1 MTPVVI
7 FVLVALI
14 IIAIVIV
21 AVFMIDIRKEKSRDN
36 LLLKRARKAKRTYV
50 ATQQDRCAELLSK
63 PDVES
68 LKYAEE
74 KSLYFIRKEM
84 LQLLSINEE
93 DWGLLQTVVI
103 RQGGVCTST
112 QMENLLKFSSF
123 LSIEPEKII
132 LRGNVPVSTV
142 DKKYT
147 VTPTATMIMGSGGG
161 YGFGFGV
168 SRAAEYDFNIARGEE
183 VREQFTGRY
192 VVELKNPPFGMLLH
206 NSYGTLNEL
215 CTENREERA
224 EKLFTLI
231 KEVSKSEKV
240 QWCFRDEVNPE
251 YVDKIYA
258 SIEENDLF
266 SQDIGI
272 DLTTIYMYFYA
283 LNINRKLDEIYPE
296 RKRERH

>member
-1 MTPVVI
+1 MNPVVI
-7 FVLVALI
+7 FVLVALCT
-14 IIAIVIV
+14 IAIIV
-21 AVFMIDIRKEKSRDN
+21 VVVLMLENRKEKAHNR
-36 LLLKRARKAKRTYV
+36 LLLKRDGESKRAYV
-50 ATQQDRCAELLSK
+50 AVQRDRCAELLSK
-63 PDVES
+63 PDAES

-74 KSLYFIRKEM
+74 KSLSFIHKEM
-84 LQLLSINEE
+84 LQLLNVSEE
-93 DWGLLQTVVI
+93 EWELLQTVIV
-103 RQGGVCTST
+103 RQNGICTST

-161 YGFGFGV
+161 YGFGFGA
-168 SRAAEYDFNIARGEE
+168 SRTAEYDFSIARGEE

-192 VVELKNPPFGMLLH
+192 VVELKNPIFGILLH
-206 NSYGTLNEL
+206 NSYETLDEL

-296 RKRERH
+296 RKGERY

>member
-7 FVLVALI
+7 FVLVALS

-21 AVFMIDIRKEKSRDN
+21 AVFMIDTHKEKSRN
-36 LLLKRARKAKRTYV
+36 YLLLKRAGKAKRAYV

-74 KSLYFIRKEM
+74 KSLSFIHKEM
-84 LQLLSINEE
+84 LQLLNVSEE
-93 DWGLLQTVVI
+93 EWELLQTVIV
-103 RQGGVCTST
+103 RQNGICTST

-132 LRGNVPVSTV
+132 LRGNVPVTTV

-161 YGFGFGV
+161 YGFGFGA
-168 SRAAEYDFNIARGEE
+168 SRTAEYDFNVTRGEE

-192 VVELKNPPFGMLLH
+192 VVELMNPLFGILLR
-206 NSYGTLNEL
+206 NSYETLDEL
-215 CTENREERA
+215 CVEDREERA
-224 EKLFTLI
+224 EKLFGSL
-231 KEVSKSEKV
+231 KEASKNEKV

-251 YVDKIYA
+251 YVEKIYA

-296 RKRERH
+296 RKGERY

>member
-1 MTPVVI
+1 MNPVVI
-7 FVLVALI
+7 FVLVALCT
-14 IIAIVIV
+14 IAIIV
-21 AVFMIDIRKEKSRDN
+21 VVVLMLENRKEKAHNR
-36 LLLKRARKAKRTYV
+36 LLLKRDGESKRAYV
-50 ATQQDRCAELLSK
+50 AVQRDRCAELLSK
-63 PDVES
+63 PDAES

-74 KSLYFIRKEM
+74 KSLSFIRKEM
-84 LQLLSINEE
+84 LQLLSITEE

-123 LSIEPEKII
+123 LLIEPEKII

-147 VTPTATMIMGSGGG
+147 VTPTATMIMGSSGG
-161 YGFGFGV
+161 YGFGFGA
-168 SRAAEYDFNIARGEE
+168 SRTAEYDFSIARGEE

-192 VVELKNPPFGMLLH
+192 VVELKNPIFGILLH
-206 NSYGTLNEL
+206 NSYETLDEL

-296 RKRERH
+296 RKGERY